1 MRWEIRTDA
10 GDEWGGADVAEA
22 PRACLPTLPASDGHN
37 VSAMLRRTDKR
48 ARPSP
53 THPPTHAS
61 HTRTHARATYNSFM
75 SIFLTA
81 AARIQAAGSGPA
93 AASILRALLPSLRLY
108 LPPLTLYVILPP
120 LSLVSLPV
128 HFLIGAAARRCCC
141 AAERRGRCRAGCK
154 QERSAAPGGRSV
166 GGMRAVV
173 VK

>member
-1 MRWEIRTDA
+1 MNC
-10 GDEWGGADVAEA
+10 GGGGRCGGSAA
-22 PRACLPTLPASDGHN
+22 RLPTLPASDGHN

-53 THPPTHAS
+53 TH
-61 HTRTHARATYNSFM
+61 TRIAHTHARTSYLQFLYEHFFNGRSAYPGSWFRSGGSFD
-75 SIFLTA
+75 
-81 AARIQAAGSGPA
+81 P
-93 AASILRALLPSLRLY
+93 PSSSSLARLY
-108 LPPLTLYVILPP
+108 LPPLALYVILPL
-120 LSLVSLPV
+120 LSLISLPV